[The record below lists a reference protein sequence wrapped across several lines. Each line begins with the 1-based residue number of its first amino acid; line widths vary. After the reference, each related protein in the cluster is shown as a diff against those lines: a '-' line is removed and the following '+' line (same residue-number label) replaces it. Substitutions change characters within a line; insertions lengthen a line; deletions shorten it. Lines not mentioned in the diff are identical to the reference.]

1 MLLIRPGKR
10 YLYAGEIFVS
20 KRPMTISTV
29 LGSCISVCLAA
40 PLLGF
45 GGINHFM
52 GPLDHSSRPPE
63 APESYR
69 YCEPAIQALIKRMLK
84 LGSSKKDLLCGVFG
98 GGKVIDLSYD
108 IGSANINRAR
118 EVLSGEGIRVRNWD
132 VGGRHGRRLVFKTHT
147 GVARVYKVRSITEY
161 FNEDGSARDPLN
173 NSSMAPLTDM
183 D

>member
-1 MLLIRPGKR
+1 MLLIRSGKR
-10 YLYAGEIFVS
+10 YLYAGEIFVT
-20 KRPMTISTV
+20 KRPITVSTV
-29 LGSCISVCLAA
+29 LGSCVSVCMSD
-40 PLLGF
+40 PVLGV

-52 GPLDHSSRPPE
+52 GPLEHSAKPPA

-69 YCEPAIQALIKRMLK
+69 YGEPAIRGLIKRMLK
-84 LGSSKKDLLCGVFG
+84 LGCRKKDLLCGVFG

-108 IGSANINRAR
+108 IGSVNIGLAR
-118 EVLSGEGIRVRNWD
+118 EVLSEEGVRVMKWD
-132 VGGRHGRRLVFKTHT
+132 VGGRHGRRLVFRTDT
-147 GVARVYKVRSITEY
+147 GVARVYKVNSIREY